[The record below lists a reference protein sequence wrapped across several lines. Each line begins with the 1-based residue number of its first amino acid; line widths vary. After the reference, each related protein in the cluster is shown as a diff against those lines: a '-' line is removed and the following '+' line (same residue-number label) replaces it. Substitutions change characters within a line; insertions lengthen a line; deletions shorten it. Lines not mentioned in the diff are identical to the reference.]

1 MTDKKAS
8 TAARALLDYV
18 FLEYGFPV
26 VLQSDRGGE
35 WMNAELQ
42 HLTKLLS
49 IEHVFTTS
57 YRQDSIVAQ
66 REFTGSL
73 IQQLEF
79 IVTSTKRD
87 GKIFYSLLFMLTTL
101 PQLQELVV

>member
-8 TAARALLDYV
+8 TAAKALLDYV

-35 WMNAELQ
+35 WMNAVLQ

-49 IEHVFTTS
+49 I
-57 YRQDSIVAQ
+57 
-66 REFTGSL
+66 
-73 IQQLEF
+73 
-79 IVTSTKRD
+79 
-87 GKIFYSLLFMLTTL
+87 
-101 PQLQELVV
+101 